1 MTVTTG
7 TRAYDSARYLDDDVA
22 VEAYLSDAF
31 EEGDPKGIAHALGVV
46 ARARGMTQLARE
58 TGITRE
64 SLYRA
69 LSDEGN
75 PEFATIVKVMTALGL
90 RMKPSGAGERS
101 DRKHRPRRKTRNTSH
116 KAA

>member
-1 MTVTTG
+1 MTTG
-7 TRAYDSARYLDDDVA
+7 TRAYDSARYLDNDEA
-22 VEAYLSDAF
+22 IEAYLSDAF

-75 PEFATIVKVMTALGL
+75 PEFATIVKVMAALGL

-101 DRKHRPRRKTRNTSH
+101 DHKHRPRRKTRNTSH